1 MKLLEVNN
9 RRTWRIFHQ
18 VLKTVYSHT
27 PQYIFPLEKEIENV
41 FDPASNKAFEKGE
54 AKCFVLLNDRS
65 KPVGRIAAFI
75 DHARNEGQPHKAGG
89 IGYFECINDEDCAD
103 ALFKAAEDYL
113 KSKGVEI
120 IDGPINFG
128 ERDKFWGLLVKGQEF
143 PPLYQEN
150 YHPHYYETFF
160 LEHNY
165 KPFEQILTYKGATKE
180 IPFER
185 LASVAKRLKERQ
197 PVDVKPLDFGN
208 LEPFAHDFS
217 EVYNASFRAFAHFK
231 PISPAQ
237 VMKMMEQAKPIADP
251 QISCI
256 AYFEGHPAGFMAL
269 YPDVN
274 PYLKHAKGK
283 LNLWT
288 IPIFLWK
295 KNRAKTRIAKGM
307 GFGIHPD
314 YQSKGIFALLMDYL
328 STERNVRV
336 YPYMCLAGIRTH
348 NHEIRS
354 LYAKLNVEID
364 RVHVTYRKYLNP
376 AIPYEPFEFIKV

>member
-1 MKLLEVNN
+1 MKIVEVNN
-9 RRTWRIFHQ
+9 RRTWKQFHR
-18 VLKTVYSHT
+18 VLKTVYRNNPH
-27 PQYIFPLEKEIENV
+27 YIFPLEKEIEDV
-41 FDPASNKAFEKGE
+41 FNPNANKAFENGE
-54 AKCFVLLNDRS
+54 AKVWVLLDDRRQS
-65 KPVGRIAAFI
+65 VGRIAAFL
-75 DHARNEGQPHKAGG
+75 DRRGAHEGTPVLGG
-89 IGYFECINDEDCAD
+89 IGYFECVQNEDFTD
-103 ALFKAAEDYL
+103 ALFKVAEDYL
-113 KSKGVEI
+113 KEKKVGI
-120 IDGPINFG
+120 IEGPINFG
-128 ERDKFWGLLVKGQEF
+128 ERDKFWGLLVKGQELE
-143 PPLYQEN
+143 PLYQEN
-150 YHPHYYETFF
+150 YQPHYYENYF
-160 LEHNY
+160 LERGY
-165 KPFEQILTYKGATKE
+165 RPYEQILTYKGATAA

-185 LASVAKRLKERQ
+185 LAGVAKRLKERQ
-197 PVDVKPLDFGN
+197 PVDVKPLDFAD

-217 EVYNASFRAFAHFK
+217 EVYNASFRAFPHFK

-251 QISCI
+251 QIACI
-256 AYFEGHPAGFMAL
+256 AYFDGHPAGFMAL

-307 GFGIHPD
+307 GFGIHPE

-354 LYAKLNVEID
+354 LYAKLNVAVD
-364 RVHVTYRKYLNP
+364 RVHVMYRKYLNP
-376 AIPYEPFEFIKV
+376 NISYEPFEFIKV

>member
-9 RRTWRIFHQ
+9 RRTWRLFHQ
-18 VLKTVYSHT
+18 VLKTVYRHM

-41 FDPASNKAFEKGE
+41 FDPKSNKAFEKGE

-75 DHARNEGQPHKAGG
+75 DHARNEGQLHKAGG

-103 ALFKAAEDYL
+103 ALFKASEDYL

-150 YHPHYYETFF
+150 YHPHYYEKFF

-185 LASVAKRLKERQ
+185 LAGVAKRLKERQ

-251 QISCI
+251 KIACI

-328 STERNVRV
+328 STERNVHV

-364 RVHVTYRKYLNP
+364 RVHVAYRKYLNP